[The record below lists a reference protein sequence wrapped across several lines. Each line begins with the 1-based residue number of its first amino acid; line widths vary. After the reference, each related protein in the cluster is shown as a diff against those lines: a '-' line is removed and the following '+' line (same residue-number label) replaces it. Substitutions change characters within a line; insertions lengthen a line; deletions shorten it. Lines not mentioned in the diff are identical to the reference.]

1 MQAMQL
7 LLDAGAAVDFAKEG
21 GFVAEGGRVL
31 VIKLEGKFKKIFVH
45 VR

>member
-7 LLDAGAAVDFAKEG
+7 LLDAGADVDFVKEG

-31 VIKLEGKFKKIFVH
+31 GGGFGCVVKG
-45 VR
+45 